1 MFNIVQHCST
11 LYSSCLYTILL
22 ISIVLTMQITTKL
35 NARKMAITI
44 IALAAILATAPLLL
58 SLQIANAANTA
69 SVVGFG
75 SGGTVTCPSG
85 PVTVTSWE
93 FSGFKQRGSIQG
105 GGDIQTNQ
113 GAKGV
118 HFVSGTLASS
128 HFTLTGTE
136 TFDSVC
142 GLPPS
147 TTVTF
152 TGECGAGTVQV
163 KAGSGE
169 SATLT
174 GNVACS
180 KDAP

>member
-1 MFNIVQHCST
+1 LFNIVQHCTHYAYT
-11 LYSSCLYTILL
+11 LLL

-35 NARKMAITI
+35 NARKMAITII